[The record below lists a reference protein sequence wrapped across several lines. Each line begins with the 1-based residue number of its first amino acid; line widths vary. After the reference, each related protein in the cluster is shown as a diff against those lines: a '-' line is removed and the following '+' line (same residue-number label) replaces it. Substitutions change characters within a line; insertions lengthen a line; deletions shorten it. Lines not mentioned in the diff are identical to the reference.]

1 MLKLLSVHTVKN
13 IFPTKILFKSNVTLI
28 YTVQYHQVNLA
39 LRFFYHLPAERSI
52 ECTVVYHT
60 LD

>member
-1 MLKLLSVHTVKN
+1 MSTLLSVHIVKN

-39 LRFFYHLPAERSI
+39 LRFFITYQLKGQLNVI
-52 ECTVVYHT
+52 YHT

>member
-1 MLKLLSVHTVKN
+1 MSTLLSVHIVKN

-39 LRFFYHLPAERSI
+39 LRFFITYRLKGQLN
-52 ECTVVYHT
+52 V
-60 LD
+60 L